1 MSVVEETSG
10 KTMVGTD
17 ESFTEARALQVKY
30 ELKTMKK
37 CRCPSFVFQICI
49 TCNTYSDKRDLT
61 FEVEGRKGE
70 GQDD

>member
-37 CRCPSFVFQICI
+37 CMISFICLP
-49 TCNTYSDKRDLT
+49 NMYN
-61 FEVEGRKGE
+61 V
-70 GQDD
+70 